1 MNKFGEL
8 LKEKRIQ
15 NKLTQSSLAEMLNV
29 SDRTVSK
36 WETGNGYPNITMLN
50 TIANCL
56 NTSVSE
62 LMDSEDIKVINSVK
76 QNPSDEL
83 YRAKFRKKMIVS
95 MSLLLTAILYLMLPI
110 LRFNIPDGAIGVIG
124 EDSDTYVVVAIVL
137 TIFISLC
144 YLVSFSLFT
153 YMIIQYR
160 NLIKS
165 RFHNF
170 TDKNIIKKYLVLYSL
185 LTLAMVVIVIIALNV
200 EI

>member
-8 LKEKRIQ
+8 LKEKRTQ

-62 LMDSEDIKVINSVK
+62 LMDSEDNKVINTVK
-76 QNPSDEL
+76 QNPSNEL
-83 YRAKFRKKMIVS
+83 YRTKFRKIMVVS
-95 MSLLLTAILYLMLPI
+95 MSLLLTAILYLVLPI
-110 LRFNIPDGAIGVIG
+110 LRFNIPNGAIGAIG
-124 EDSDTYVVVAIVL
+124 EDGDTYVVVAIVL

-144 YLVSFSLFT
+144 YLVSFSLFA

-160 NLIKS
+160 NLNKS
-165 RFHNF
+165 KFHNF
-170 TDKNIIKKYLVLYSL
+170 TDKNIIKYILSYFL
-185 LTLAMVVIVIIALNV
+185 LTLTMILIVIIALNI

>member
-8 LKEKRIQ
+8 LKEKRMQ

-76 QNPSDEL
+76 QNPSDEQ
-83 YRAKFRKKMIVS
+83 YRAKFRKKMIVA

-110 LRFNIPDGAIGVIG
+110 LRFNIPDGAIGAIG

-160 NLIKS
+160 KLIKS
-165 RFHNF
+165 KFHNF
-170 TDKNIIKKYLVLYSL
+170 TDKNIIKKYLVSYSL
-185 LTLAMVVIVIIALNV
+185 LTLAMIVIVIIALNI

>member
-8 LKEKRIQ
+8 LKEKRTQ

-62 LMDSEDIKVINSVK
+62 LMDSEDNKVINTVK
-76 QNPSDEL
+76 QNPSNEL
-83 YRAKFRKKMIVS
+83 YRTKFRKIMVVS
-95 MSLLLTAILYLMLPI
+95 MSLLLTAILYLVLPI
-110 LRFNIPDGAIGVIG
+110 LRFNIPNGAIGAIG
-124 EDSDTYVVVAIVL
+124 EDGDTYVVVAIVL

-144 YLVSFSLFT
+144 YLVSFSLFA

-160 NLIKS
+160 NLNKS
-165 RFHNF
+165 KFHNF
-170 TDKNIIKKYLVLYSL
+170 TDKNIIKIYFIIFFINTHNDLNCYYRFKY
-185 LTLAMVVIVIIALNV
+185 
-200 EI
+200 